1 MPEPQIDLSQLA
13 MERTPAAAVT
23 PKSGRRRWLFRYAL
37 PTLILLGF
45 CGLLA
50 TAAGTHWLPRRSVT
64 VLPVV
69 VSRAAIAQPSGT
81 PQFQAAGWIEPRP
94 TPINVAALAP
104 GVIEELLV
112 VEGQQ
117 IAKAEPI
124 AKLIAADAELAV
136 RQAEAA
142 LAIRVGDVKRAQA
155 ELRAAETRVEQ
166 PLHLEVQ
173 FAEASSLLAN
183 AITQQ
188 TKLPFL
194 IEAAEARYTFT
205 LANVKGKRSA
215 QSSISGR
222 ILDQAESEHAIADAN
237 LRELRSRGPNLQREV
252 DALTK
257 KANSVEQQLKLLVEE
272 TRQLQEAAAK
282 LESAEAVRDEAQ
294 LQVDQA
300 KLMLERTVI
309 RAPINGRALRLIAT
323 PGSRVMGLQSSGELS
338 SSTVIQMYDPARL
351 QVRADVRLE
360 DVPNVQQGQTV
371 HIKTASS
378 TEIIQGRVLQVTSSA
393 NIQKNTLE
401 VKVELLDP
409 PPTVRPEMLVTATFI
424 APPKPI
430 PQNDAAQPSERLLI
444 PQRLV
449 QNNDTGAF
457 VWIVDAEDRARSVPI
472 SLGDATAGELVEVT
486 AGLHVTDKIIAS
498 NIEGLEPAARV
509 RVAGEDQT
517 IGVE

>member
-1 MPEPQIDLSQLA
+1 MTEPQIDLSQLA
-13 MERTPAAAVT
+13 IERKPAAAVN
-23 PKSGRRRWLFRYAL
+23 PKSQRRRWLFRYAL

-50 TAAGTHWLPRRSVT
+50 TAAGTQWLPRRSVT

-69 VSRAAIAQPSGT
+69 VSRAAITQPSGT

-117 IAKAEPI
+117 VEKGEPI

-136 RQAEAA
+136 RQAEAT
-142 LAIRVGDVKRAQA
+142 LAIRVGDLKRAQA

-173 FAEASSLLAN
+173 LAEANSLLAA
-183 AITQQ
+183 AITEQ
-188 TKLPFL
+188 TKLPYL
-194 IEAAEARYTFT
+194 IEAAEARHAFT

-215 QSSISGR
+215 KSSISGR
-222 ILDQAESEHAIADAN
+222 ILDQAESDHAIADAN
-237 LRELRSRGPNLQREV
+237 LRELQSRGENLQREV

-257 KANSVEQQLKLLVEE
+257 KSQSVKQQLKLLVEE

-294 LQVDQA
+294 LQVDKA
-300 KLMLERTVI
+300 KLMLDRTVV
-309 RAPINGRALRLIAT
+309 RAPISGRVLRLVAT
-323 PGSRVMGLQSSGELS
+323 PGSRVMGLQTDGEQN

-360 DVPNVQQGQTV
+360 DVATVQQGQTV
-371 HIKTASS
+371 QIKTASS

-393 NIQKNTLE
+393 NVQKNTLE

-409 PPTVRPEMLVTATFI
+409 PSTVSPEMLVTATFI
-424 APPKPI
+424 APPTPTN
-430 PQNDAAQPSERLLI
+430 QDDAAQPSERLLI
-444 PQRLV
+444 PKRLV
-449 QNNDTGAF
+449 QNNDSGAF
-457 VWIVDAEDRARSVPI
+457 VWIVDADDRAQLARI
-472 SLGDATAGELVEVT
+472 TLGEATSGELVEVA
-486 AGLHVTDKIIAS
+486 AGLQVTDKIIAS

-509 RVAGEDQT
+509 RVSGEDQT